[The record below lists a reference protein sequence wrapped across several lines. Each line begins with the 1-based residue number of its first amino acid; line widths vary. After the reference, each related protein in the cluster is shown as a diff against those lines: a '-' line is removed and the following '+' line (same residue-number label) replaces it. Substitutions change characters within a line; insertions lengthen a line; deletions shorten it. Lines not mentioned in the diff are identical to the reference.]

1 MSVGLYGVMAYVGTR
16 RTQEIGVRVVL
27 GAQRQTIA
35 WLILREQ
42 IYLTLV
48 GLAIGLGATLFA
60 GRLIQS
66 LLFGVKATHPLIL
79 AAAALTIVMVS
90 LMAGSLSAHR
100 ATRLNPVTALH
111 TE

>member
-1 MSVGLYGVMAYVGTR
+1 M
-16 RTQEIGVRVVL
+16 L

-66 LLFGVKATHPLIL
+66 FLFGIKATNPLIL
-79 AAAALTIVMVS
+79 VAAALTIVIVS
-90 LMAGSLSAHR
+90 LAAGFLPAHR